1 MKAVHKNSRFQKCL
15 IPTQREEEKVKA
27 ETI

>member
-1 MKAVHKNSRFQKCL
+1 MTAVYKNSRFQKCL
-15 IPTQREEEKVKA
+15 IPIQREEEKVKA